1 MHSMNKNFI
10 FRKVSLIIF
19 FFCFTTVVL
28 AQNPVEIQVHITD
41 TKQQDIA
48 EVTVSI
54 KNKYHNYIGLTDDK
68 GIAYFQVIPGEYQMQ
83 SFHIAYQ
90 SQEDRVS
97 IASKQELSIIL
108 IPLVKELQEVIITA
122 EEGKGLS
129 STSVINRKAMEHLQ
143 PSSFA
148 DLMELLP
155 GGLAQ
160 DPTLTKT
167 NVIRIREFGPSISGY
182 STSALGVQFVIDGNV
197 LNSNMDM
204 LQAVKSD
211 HQGAGSRSTNGLGID
226 MRTLSTND
234 IERVE
239 IIRGIPTVSYGD
251 LTSGLVLIHR
261 KSGYTKW
268 QARVKA
274 DGFSKSYYVAKGF
287 TVTPTWNLNVSL
299 DYLDALSDPRD
310 LYETFKRIN
319 GSIRSK
325 KDFNLYGNKLEW
337 RSNLDYSANIDEVKV
352 DPDTGYLAT
361 DSYQN
366 RRQKISFSNNFDYKF
381 QSSQGIK
388 NIKLT
393 TNVNQGI
400 EDIKQSIFVQYSGPT
415 SVSIATEE
423 GVNEGYFPELSFVS
437 HTKTEGRPLNINGK
451 LETDLEFQTGIVKQ
465 NIEIG
470 VDYKYSH
477 NYGRGEMYDLLT
489 PPSTK
494 STTRPR
500 AYNDIPAYQNIAF
513 FAGDKVS
520 WALGEHNF
528 GLYGGIRI
536 SKMLGL
542 DHTFD
547 LSKKVYVEPRFI
559 LQWGLPKLTLGEHVL
574 KTDVTLGY
582 GELYK
587 QPTGLMLYPNKTY
600 NDFTQLNFRPVHSA
614 YQLVNFMTYV
624 EDPTNYQLVAAKN
637 TKKEIRLDL
646 SYAKHDF
653 YITYFDEQ
661 MPNGFRVVNHYKAY
675 SYKRYDASGIDLEN
689 LTEKPNVENL
699 PYEERK
705 VFNANSIR
713 ENGSSTY
720 KKGIEFGY
728 TSPRFKGI
736 NTRFSLSGA
745 WFETLYTNTVPV
757 QERPNASLAGQD
769 FSFVGI
775 YKSADGNKVSGMNYN
790 FVVDTY
796 LPTLDMNI
804 SASFQGVLFN
814 DNTREWKED
823 QPMAYFGT
831 DGVIHEYTDANRK
844 DAYLQWLVRNV
855 STTDNLNRHYTFD
868 VRVNLKVSKRIYKEI
883 KASLFVNKL
892 YSYMSPYTFNKTK
905 IYRKD
910 STNPYFG
917 MELTYNF

>member
-1 MHSMNKNFI
+1 MP
-10 FRKVSLIIF
+10 KV
-19 FFCFTTVVL
+19 
-28 AQNPVEIQVHITD
+28 
-41 TKQQDIA
+41 
-48 EVTVSI
+48 
-54 KNKYHNYIGLTDDK
+54 
-68 GIAYFQVIPGEYQMQ
+68 
-83 SFHIAYQ
+83 
-90 SQEDRVS
+90 
-97 IASKQELSIIL
+97 
-108 IPLVKELQEVIITA
+108 
-122 EEGKGLS
+122 
-129 STSVINRKAMEHLQ
+129 
-143 PSSFA
+143 
-148 DLMELLP
+148 
-155 GGLAQ
+155 
-160 DPTLTKT
+160 
-167 NVIRIREFGPSISGY
+167 
-182 STSALGVQFVIDGNV
+182 
-197 LNSNMDM
+197 
-204 LQAVKSD
+204 
-211 HQGAGSRSTNGLGID
+211 
-226 MRTLSTND
+226 
-234 IERVE
+234 
-239 IIRGIPTVSYGD
+239 
-251 LTSGLVLIHR
+251 
-261 KSGYTKW
+261 
-268 QARVKA
+268 
-274 DGFSKSYYVAKGF
+274 
-287 TVTPTWNLNVSL
+287 
-299 DYLDALSDPRD
+299 
-310 LYETFKRIN
+310 
-319 GSIRSK
+319 
-325 KDFNLYGNKLEW
+325 
-337 RSNLDYSANIDEVKV
+337 
-352 DPDTGYLAT
+352 
-361 DSYQN
+361 
-366 RRQKISFSNNFDYKF
+366 
-381 QSSQGIK
+381 
-388 NIKLT
+388 
-393 TNVNQGI
+393 
-400 EDIKQSIFVQYSGPT
+400 
-415 SVSIATEE
+415 
-423 GVNEGYFPELSFVS
+423 
-437 HTKTEGRPLNINGK
+437 
-451 LETDLEFQTGIVKQ
+451 
-465 NIEIG
+465 
-470 VDYKYSH
+470 
-477 NYGRGEMYDLLT
+477 
-489 PPSTK
+489 
-494 STTRPR
+494 
-500 AYNDIPAYQNIAF
+500 
-513 FAGDKVS
+513 
-520 WALGEHNF
+520 
-528 GLYGGIRI
+528 
-536 SKMLGL
+536 
-542 DHTFD
+542 
-547 LSKKVYVEPRFI
+547 
-559 LQWGLPKLTLGEHVL
+559 TLGEHVL

-661 MPNGFRVVNHYKAY
+661 MPNGFRVINQYKAY

-823 QPMAYFGT
+823 QPMGYFGI

-855 STTDNLNRHYTFD
+855 SATDNLNRHYTFD

-910 STNPYFG
+910 STTPYFG